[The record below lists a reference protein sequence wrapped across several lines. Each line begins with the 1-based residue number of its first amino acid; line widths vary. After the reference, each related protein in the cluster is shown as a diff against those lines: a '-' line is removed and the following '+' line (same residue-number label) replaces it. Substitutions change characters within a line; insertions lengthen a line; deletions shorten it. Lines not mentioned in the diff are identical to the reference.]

1 MTDNWESDIA
11 GLLTE
16 LSDVQTAILDVLNE
30 KRSLLV
36 GGDHQALSAIAG
48 REQAL
53 VERLQ
58 GCHDRRQQL
67 LDRAAADGLPAD
79 SIRALSQALPDDCR
93 QRMQGPLQD
102 AQQRSR
108 FLQHQSLTNWVLVQ
122 RTLLHLSQ
130 LIEIIATGGR
140 MKPTYGN
147 GSDHQNSGALVDRA
161 V

>member
-1 MTDNWESDIA
+1 MNDTWEADIA

-16 LSDVQTAILDVLNE
+16 LADVQTAILDVLNE
-30 KRSLLV
+30 KRGLLAE
-36 GGDHQALSAIAG
+36 GDHEALSALTG
-48 REQAL
+48 REERL

-58 GCHDRRQQL
+58 GCQSRRQQL
-67 LDRAAADGLPAD
+67 LERAAADGLPSD
-79 SIRALSQALPDDCR
+79 SIQSLSRSLPDECH
-93 QRMQGPLQD
+93 QRMHERIQQ

-147 GSDHQNSGALVDRA
+147 GSDRQSSGALVDRA